1 MAKRGRPTIYTR
13 RVVRALVKEAVE
25 LNISLRTLCK
35 NKGLSYI
42 SVEVAKGRYG
52 MRTGRR
58 TRKVEQKVATA

>member
-13 RVVRALVKEAVE
+13 KRLRELNKEAVTQ
-25 LNISLRTLCK
+25 NVSLRALCES
-35 NKGLSYI
+35 KGLSYI

-58 TRKVEQKVATA
+58 TRKVANS